1 MPFWGTDSERSQ
13 IRPTLRPLLGLV
25 KQVVFVCTPSCPDG
39 RAGGSQKCGL
49 KMLGFLLVSRIPR
62 APAFW
67 ETVWTCKVYKERA
80 AAIGEIPGG
89 KLLLRLNG
97 RKNSW
102 VDPNECKCVK
112 GGPPKW
118 RVSFLVSFTS
128 TQKKYPQK
136 KSAHT
141 QIRKL
146 TRGRS
151 EWFRT
156 WS

>member
-1 MPFWGTDSERSQ
+1 MPFWGTDSERSH

-39 RAGGSQKCGL
+39 RGGGFS
-49 KMLGFLLVSRIPR
+49 KMLPKNAWFLIGLPHTKFLFGAVEIPNG

-89 KLLLRLNG
+89 KLLFRLNG

-128 TQKKYPQK
+128 TQKRYPQK
-136 KSAHT
+136 KA
-141 QIRKL
+141 
-146 TRGRS
+146 
-151 EWFRT
+151 RT
-156 WS
+156 HKFAN